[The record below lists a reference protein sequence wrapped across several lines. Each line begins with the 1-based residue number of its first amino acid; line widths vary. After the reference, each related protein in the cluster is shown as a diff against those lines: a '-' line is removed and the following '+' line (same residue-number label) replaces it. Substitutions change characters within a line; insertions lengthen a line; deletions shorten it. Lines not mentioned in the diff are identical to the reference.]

1 MSLKEISGPF
11 SLLTATR
18 EQLLPHAP
26 SMMFFLTTDLEETG
40 QAAVD

>member
-1 MSLKEISGPF
+1 MSLKEISDPF
-11 SLLTATR
+11 SLLTTTR

-26 SMMFFLTTDLEETG
+26 SMTLCLTTDLEATG